1 MISIVIL
8 SYNHEKYIAE
18 TLESVYQLNIPKEVI
33 VIDDCSKDSSL
44 DVIRNIVSKHDASMY
59 TKIVAKEINR
69 GLVDSLNS
77 GLEMANSEF
86 VYFIASDDLVESEG
100 FKLLY
105 DELCNNDSAQFAMGN
120 AWVFYTGQKSTEF
133 VYKKQHDVF
142 FSGDDAS
149 LRKKIFTNFPKPL
162 LLQATIFRTQAL
174 KDVGGWDKT
183 LFWDDY
189 PMFVKLFQSFSLS
202 KNEFLFRK
210 GLIVSK
216 YRQHDSNAYKNFTKQ
231 LDIVE
236 KAIKKLAPSELY
248 NTAIS
253 RQYAFYVLL
262 AVKSGDYKTAKYI
275 AKKILRQKILFS
287 TIFYICAEVIQWVHR
302 KRK

>member
-44 DVIRNIVSKHDASMY
+44 DVIRNIVAKHDASMY
-59 TKIVAKEINR
+59 TKIIAKETNH

-86 VYFIASDDLVESEG
+86 VYFIASDDLVDSEG
-100 FKLLY
+100 FNLLY
-105 DELCNNDSAQFAMGN
+105 DELCDHDSAQFAMGN
-120 AWVFYTGQKSTEF
+120 AWVYYTGHKPTDV
-133 VYKKQHDVF
+133 VYKKQHDIF
-142 FSGDDAS
+142 FSSDDDS

-162 LLQATIFRTQAL
+162 LLQGTIFRTQAL

-183 LFWDDY
+183 LVWDDY
-189 PMFVKLFQSFSLS
+189 PMFVKLFQSFSFS
-202 KNEFLFRK
+202 KKEFLFRND
-210 GLIVSK
+210 LIVSK
-216 YRQHDSNAYKNFTKQ
+216 YRQHDSNAYKNFSKQ
-231 LDIVE
+231 LNMVE
-236 KAIKKLAPSELY
+236 EAIKKLAPSDLY

-253 RQYAFYVLL
+253 RQYAFYLLL
-262 AVKSGDYKTAKYI
+262 AVKSGDFKTAKYI
-275 AKKILRQKILFS
+275 VRKIFRQKILLS
-287 TIFYICAEVIQWVHR
+287 TMFYVNAEIIQWIHR

>member
-44 DVIRNIVSKHDASMY
+44 DVIRNIVTKHDASMY
-59 TKIVAKEINR
+59 TKIIAKETNR

-86 VYFIASDDLVESEG
+86 VYFIASDDLVDSEG
-100 FKLLY
+100 FNLLY
-105 DELCNNDSAQFAMGN
+105 DELCDHDSAQFAMGN
-120 AWVFYTGQKSTEF
+120 AWVYYTGHKPTDV
-133 VYKKQHDVF
+133 VYKKQHDIF
-142 FSGDDAS
+142 FSSDDDS
-149 LRKKIFTNFPKPL
+149 LRKTIFTNFPKPL
-162 LLQATIFRTQAL
+162 LLQGTIFRTQAL

-183 LFWDDY
+183 LVWDDY
-189 PMFVKLFQSFSLS
+189 PMFVKLFQSFSFS
-202 KNEFLFRK
+202 KKEFLFRND
-210 GLIVSK
+210 LIVSK
-216 YRQHDSNAYKNFTKQ
+216 YRQHDSNAYKNFSKQ
-231 LDIVE
+231 LNMVE
-236 KAIKKLAPSELY
+236 EAIKKLAPSDLY

-253 RQYAFYVLL
+253 RQYAFYLLL

-275 AKKILRQKILFS
+275 VRKIFRQKILLS
-287 TIFYICAEVIQWVHR
+287 TMFYVNAEIIQWIHR